1 VTERLSTSARPSRER
16 VFDLIRPARGERH
29 LVVEVPH
36 AGLAIP
42 DDVRAQLRVGP
53 SEVLR
58 DADLYVDRLWAGAA
72 DEGAS
77 TLVANVSR
85 YVVDLN
91 RAEDDVDRDVVPD
104 HPAPRPT
111 QSRGVVWRTTT
122 DGLPALVSDRLPYG
136 SLEARL
142 ARYHRPYHAALA
154 AEVDRKVACFGHALV
169 VAAHSM
175 PSTNRPGGPRR
186 ADVVPGSRGG
196 TTTHRRVLEVIESHF
211 RGAGLSVRHDDP
223 YRGGFTTQR
232 YGRPHEGL
240 HAVQIE
246 LNRAL
251 YVDERTSQPN
261 EPQIAWLQALLS
273 DLVRKLTAVE
283 L

>member
-1 VTERLSTSARPSRER
+1 MIVPTPSSVSMSRDGA
-16 VFDLIRPARGERH
+16 FDLVRPTRGERH
-29 LVVEVPH
+29 IVVEIPH

-42 DDVRAQLRVGP
+42 DDVRPQLRVEP
-53 SEVLR
+53 AEVLR

-72 DEGAS
+72 SEGAS
-77 TLVANVSR
+77 TLVARVSR

-111 QSRGVVWRTTT
+111 QNRGVVWRTTT
-122 DGLPALVSDRLPYG
+122 DGLPALVAGRLSYAA
-136 SLEARL
+136 LEARL

-154 AEVDRKVACFGHALV
+154 DEVERKVATFGRALL

-175 PSTNRPGGPRR
+175 PSANRPGGPRR

-196 TTTHRRVLEVIESHF
+196 TTTDRRVLDVIESHF
-211 RGAGLSVRHDDP
+211 HGAGLSVRHDDP

-232 YGRPHEGL
+232 YGRQRDNV

-251 YVDERTSQPN
+251 YVDERTSEPD
-261 EPQIAWLQALLS
+261 EPQIAWLTKLMTE
-273 DLVRKLTAVE
+273 LVRKLAAIE

>member
-1 VTERLSTSARPSRER
+1 
-16 VFDLIRPARGERH
+16 VFDLVRPARDERH
-29 LVVEVPH
+29 VVVEIPH

-42 DDVRAQLRVGP
+42 DDVRAQLRVEP
-53 SEVLR
+53 AEVLR
-58 DADLYVDRLWAGAA
+58 DADLFVDRLWTGATGAGA
-72 DEGAS
+72 S
-77 TLVANVSR
+77 MLVANVSR

-122 DGLPALVSDRLPYG
+122 DGLPALVSERLPYAL
-136 SLEARL
+136 LEARL

-154 AEVDRKVACFGHALV
+154 AEIDRKVACFGRALL

-175 PSTNRPGGPRR
+175 PSANRPGGPRR

-196 TTTHRRVLEVIESHF
+196 TTTDRRVLEVIESHF

-232 YGRPHEGL
+232 YGRPLERV

-251 YVDERTSQPN
+251 YVDERTSQPD
-261 EPQIAWLQALLS
+261 EPRIAWLATLMTE
-273 DLVRKLTAVE
+273 LVRKLATIE